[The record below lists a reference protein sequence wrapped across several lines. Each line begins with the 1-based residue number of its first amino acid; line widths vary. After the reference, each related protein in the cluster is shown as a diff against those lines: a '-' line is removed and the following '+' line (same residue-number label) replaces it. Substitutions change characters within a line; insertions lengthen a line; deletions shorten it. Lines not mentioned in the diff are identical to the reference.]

1 MPPASAA
8 AWWAPVSQQLSNT
21 RQHLARVASDLQAA
35 SRTWKMPD
43 LSKGLGVKLDVDMLT
58 PAVQSVKQQ
67 YAGLPEPVR
76 QVMPFA
82 GK

>member
-8 AWWAPVSQQLSNT
+8 AWWGPVSQQLSNT
-21 RQHLARVASDLQAA
+21 RQHLARVASDLQTA

-43 LSKGLGVKLDVDMLT
+43 LSKGLGVKLDVGMLT
-58 PAVQSVKQQ
+58 PAVQSVKEQ